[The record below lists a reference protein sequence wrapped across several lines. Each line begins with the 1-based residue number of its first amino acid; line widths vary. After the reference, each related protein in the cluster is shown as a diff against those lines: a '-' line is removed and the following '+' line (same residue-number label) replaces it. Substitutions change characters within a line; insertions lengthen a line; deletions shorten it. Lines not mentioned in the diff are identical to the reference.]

1 MAVYTIGSGRG
12 RFWGRGLCSGIVES
26 QDYCQ
31 LLVVGSP
38 PECHC
43 WCNNGY
49 FLRDKGVGLGPFGVV
64 SAVTLALTL

>member
-1 MAVYTIGSGRG
+1 MAEVASGEEAYVAV
-12 RFWGRGLCSGIVES
+12 SSSHKI
-26 QDYCQ
+26 
-31 LLVVGSP
+31 LVVGSP

-49 FLRDKGVGLGPFGVV
+49 FLRHKGVGLGLFGVV